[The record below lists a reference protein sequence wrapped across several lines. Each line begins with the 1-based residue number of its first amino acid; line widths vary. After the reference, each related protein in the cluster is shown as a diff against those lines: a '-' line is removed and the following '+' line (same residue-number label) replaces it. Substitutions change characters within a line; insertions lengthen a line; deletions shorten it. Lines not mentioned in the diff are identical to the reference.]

1 MSAFYETELN
11 DGSKDTDLETSRHFD
26 EEDSLAKNVA
36 THRGTKKPQKD
47 KAKEKLWES
56 IVNQAEQEDGD
67 SSSDGEQ
74 V

>member
-36 THRGTKKPQKD
+36 THRGTKKP
-47 KAKEKLWES
+47 
-56 IVNQAEQEDGD
+56 
-67 SSSDGEQ
+67 
-74 V
+74 